1 MPLFDR
7 SKLVV
12 LLGFVLI
19 LQAGCSA
26 PVVDNMPVDDG
37 EGMPQW
43 HPPRSGVTGTPAD
56 DVTDPVLGENGLI
69 VLPSPYP
76 VMITDWQRLPPG
88 RTWGA
93 GPAGG
98 FGPDGHYWQYDRCGS
113 DSYDGCVGSTVDP
126 ILKFDVNTGALLTSF
141 GSGEIVVPHGLHVD
155 REGNIW
161 IADMAANEE
170 GTMGLQVLKYNPEGE
185 ILMGLGT
192 AGIPGT
198 GPDHFEEPQVVV
210 VAENGDIFVSEGHAG
225 EPGGPGRI
233 KKYSADGEFILE
245 WGRIGN
251 APGEFRNPHSMAF
264 DSQGRLF
271 VADRSNHRIQIF
283 DQDGNYIDSYY
294 SHGRVSGL
302 TIRDDVLYTTDST
315 TSWASHPGWLPG
327 VRIGPAMEDRVT
339 GFVPPHGHPTRP
351 LGVSGGGI
359 AVDANGTIYLQEG
372 PGAREGLRG
381 TGIGEGGTILYHA
394 EDISFPGLQGL
405 DLRPR
410 Q

>member
-1 MPLFDR
+1 MSLSDR

-12 LLGFVLI
+12 LLGFLLI

-26 PVVDNMPVDDG
+26 PVAEDMPVDDG

-43 HPPRSGVTGTPAD
+43 TPPRSGVTGTPAD
-56 DVTDPVLGENGLI
+56 DVTDPVLDGNGLI
-69 VLPSPYP
+69 VLPNPYP
-76 VMITDWQRLPPG
+76 VMITDWQRLPAG

-113 DSYDGCVGSTVDP
+113 ASYDGCVGSTVDP
-126 ILKFDVNTGALLTSF
+126 ILKFDVDTGELLTSF

-170 GTMGLQVLKYNPEGE
+170 GTRGLQVLKYSPEGE
-185 ILMGLGT
+185 ILMRLGT
-192 AGIPGT
+192 AGVPGT

-210 VAENGDIFVSEGHAG
+210 VAPNGDIFVSEGHEGA
-225 EPGGPGRI
+225 PSGPGRV
-233 KKYSADGEFILE
+233 KKYSAEGEFILE
-245 WGRIGN
+245 WGRVGN

-271 VADRSNHRIQIF
+271 VADRSNDRIQIF

-327 VRIGPAMEDRVT
+327 VRVGPATEDRVT
-339 GFVPPHGHPTRP
+339 AFVPPHGHPTRP

-381 TGIGEGGTILYHA
+381 TGIGEGGTIIYHA

-410 Q
+410 